1 MLLSLKI
8 LDSGVRIFVW
18 QSETSLGQVTLKQKQ
33 QQQQI
38 KAHRK
43 LVLPGLSSLQC
54 NGYKKKSGTGCRV
67 ESLSFL
73 TIQMLKILVECLQEI
88 TSSYKL
94 YWCYSIPKKNVYPS
108 AKCAKWYRYM
118 CTYQEGNQLSMEVN
132 NTATKTATLKLKKNS
147 LLMPNVTS
155 QHQQVTVP
163 LKYTPFKF
171 LKCFSMSLGKR
182 AKKSGGLIFS
192 ICLLT
197 SLTCNLF
204 SVCQTIFLENNR
216 YK

>member
-1 MLLSLKI
+1 MSAGDHELLQA
-8 LDSGVRIFVW
+8 V
-18 QSETSLGQVTLKQKQ
+18 
-33 QQQQI
+33 
-38 KAHRK
+38 
-43 LVLPGLSSLQC
+43 LVLFHPQEESIPPLPNVQ
-54 NGYKKKSGTGCRV
+54 SGTG
-67 ESLSFL
+67 
-73 TIQMLKILVECLQEI
+73 
-88 TSSYKL
+88 
-94 YWCYSIPKKNVYPS
+94 
-108 AKCAKWYRYM
+108 
-118 CTYQEGNQLSMEVN
+118 TYQESNQLSMEVN

-155 QHQQVTVP
+155 QHQGVTVP

-171 LKCFSMSLGKR
+171 LKCFSMSLGKC

-204 SVCQTIFLENNR
+204 SVCQTIFLANNR